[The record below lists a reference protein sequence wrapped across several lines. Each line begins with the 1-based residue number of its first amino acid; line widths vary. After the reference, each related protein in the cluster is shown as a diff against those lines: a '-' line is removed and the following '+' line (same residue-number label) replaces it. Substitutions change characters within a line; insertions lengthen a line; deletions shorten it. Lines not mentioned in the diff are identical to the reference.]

1 MALQTLFLELRLLL
15 SGLTVR
21 EYVVTQPRYDHP
33 VLHMLMSSPH
43 GTWRLQEMV
52 PNCFGYPKRV
62 RKLPSEPS
70 RKQERVV
77 LGIIHYASGKSGL
90 LLCII
95 HCASGKIVLS
105 IVHCTI
111 SSYSHT
117 VLVERVAYCSSLY
130 IVPFH
135 HILCIMCFPFS
146 CLCNVSYCSL
156 FLTVLMELSGKILS
170 SSFN

>member
-1 MALQTLFLELRLLL
+1 M
-15 SGLTVR
+15 G
-21 EYVVTQPRYDHP
+21 PD
-33 VLHMLMSSPH
+33 
-43 GTWRLQEMV
+43 
-52 PNCFGYPKRV
+52 GYKKWYPT
-62 RKLPSEPS
+62 
-70 RKQERVV
+70 V
-77 LGIIHYASGKSGL
+77 LGIQKESGSFRLNPAGSRKELYLVSYTML
-90 LLCII
+90 VEKV
-95 HCASGKIVLS
+95 AYYSVSYTVL
-105 IVHCTI
+105 VERQY
-111 SSYSHT
+111 SSHSHT